1 MAKKIKNKVACAMS
15 GGVDS
20 SVAAALLKET
30 ENFEVIGIF
39 MKLWPE
45 KKSKSFE
52 SSYRKAKEVAKNLKI
67 PFYTFDFKKEFK
79 EKVVGDF
86 LKENKLGA
94 TPNPCV
100 VCNKA
105 IKFKLFFD
113 EAKKLGVDFIATGHY
128 ARIKE
133 ENGITKLIKAKDKN
147 KDQSY
152 FLWQLSQKQIEKV
165 LFPVGGYEKTEIKKL
180 AKKFKLSCHDF
191 KESQEACFIK
201 TTVKDFLKKHLKK
214 KPGKIIDAQT
224 LKTVGTHQGLW
235 FYTIGQRKG
244 IMLSGG
250 PFYVLDKDI
259 KKNVLIVSKD
269 EKSLYSKE
277 VKLKKINWI
286 SGKKPKLPL
295 KVMASVRYRHPA
307 ARATIYKE
315 VGKYKLKFKVG
326 QRAVTS
332 GQSVVFYKRDEVL
345 GGGIIC

>member
-1 MAKKIKNKVACAMS
+1 MAKKIKNKIACAMS
-15 GGVDS
+15 GGIDS

-30 ENFEVIGIF
+30 GNFEVIGIF

-45 KKSKSFE
+45 KKSKAFE
-52 SSYRKAKEVAKNLKI
+52 SSFRKAKEVAKNLKI
-67 PFYTFDFKKEFK
+67 PFYTFNFEKEFK
-79 EKVVGDF
+79 EKVVGNF
-86 LKENKLGA
+86 LKESKLGV

-100 VCNKA
+100 VCNKT

-113 EAKKLGVDFIATGHY
+113 EAKKLGVDLIATGHY
-128 ARIKE
+128 ARTREKK
-133 ENGITKLIKAKDKN
+133 GITKLIKAKDKN

-165 LFPVGGYEKTEIKKL
+165 LFPVGGYKKTEVKKL
-180 AKKFKLSCHDF
+180 AKKFKLSCHNF
-191 KESQEACFIK
+191 EESQEACFIK
-201 TTVKDFLKKHLKK
+201 TTVKDFLKQRLSK

-224 LKTVGTHQGLW
+224 LKTIGTHQGLW

-250 PFYVLDKDI
+250 PFYVSAKDI
-259 KKNVLIVSKD
+259 KKNILIVSKE

-277 VKLKKINWI
+277 VNLKKINWI
-286 SGKKPKLPL
+286 SGKEPKLPL

-307 ARATIYKE
+307 ARATLYKK
-315 VGKYKLKFKVG
+315 GKKYNLNFKVG
-326 QRAVTS
+326 QRAITS

>member
-1 MAKKIKNKVACAMS
+1 MAKKIKNKIACAMS

-30 ENFEVIGIF
+30 DNFEVVGVF

-45 KKSKSFE
+45 KRSRTLK
-52 SSYRKAKEVAKNLKI
+52 SSYKKAKEVAKNLKI
-67 PFYTFDFKKEFK
+67 PFYVFNFEKEFK
-79 EKVVGDF
+79 EKVVSDF
-86 LKENKLGA
+86 LKENKIGA

-100 VCNKA
+100 ICNKA

-113 EAKKLGVDFIATGHY
+113 EAEKLGVDFIATGHY
-128 ARIKE
+128 ARTREK
-133 ENGITKLIKAKDKN
+133 NGITKLIKAKDRN

-165 LFPVGGYEKTEIKKL
+165 LFPVGGYKKAEVRKL

-191 KESQEACFIK
+191 TESQEACFIK
-201 TTVKDFLKKHLKK
+201 TTTKDFLKQHLKK
-214 KPGKIIDAQT
+214 NPGKIVDAQT
-224 LKTVGTHQGLW
+224 LKTIGTHQGLW

-250 PFYVLDKDI
+250 PFYVLEKDI
-259 KKNVLIVSKD
+259 KKNILIVSRE

-277 VKLKKINWI
+277 VRVKKINWI

-295 KVMASVRYRHPA
+295 EVMASVRYRHPS
-307 ARATIYKE
+307 ARATLYKK
-315 VGKYKLKFKVG
+315 GNKYQLNFKVG

>member
-1 MAKKIKNKVACAMS
+1 MAKNIKNKIACAMS

-30 ENFEVIGIF
+30 GNFEVIGVF

-45 KKSKSFE
+45 KKSGFPKN
-52 SSYRKAKEVAKNLKI
+52 SYRKAKEVAQSLKI
-67 PFYTFDFKKEFK
+67 PFYTFDFEKEFR
-79 EKVVGDF
+79 EKVIGDF
-86 LKENKLGA
+86 LKENKLGV

-113 EAKKLGVDFIATGHY
+113 EVKKLGVDFIATGHY
-128 ARIKE
+128 ARTREK
-133 ENGITKLIKAKDKN
+133 NGITKLIKAKDKN

-165 LFPVGGYEKTEIKKL
+165 LFPVGGYKKVEVKKL

-191 KESQEACFIK
+191 AKSQEACFIK
-201 TTVKDFLKKHLKK
+201 TTVKDFLKQHLSK

-224 LKTVGTHQGLW
+224 LKTIGIHQGLW

-250 PFYVLDKDI
+250 PFYVLAKDI
-259 KKNVLIVSKD
+259 KKNVLIVSK
-269 EKSLYSKE
+269 EQKSLYLKE
-277 VKLKKINWI
+277 VSLKKINWI

-295 KVMASVRYRHPA
+295 KVMASVRYRHPV
-307 ARATIYKE
+307 ARATLCRK
-315 VGKYKLKFKVG
+315 GKKYKLNFKVG